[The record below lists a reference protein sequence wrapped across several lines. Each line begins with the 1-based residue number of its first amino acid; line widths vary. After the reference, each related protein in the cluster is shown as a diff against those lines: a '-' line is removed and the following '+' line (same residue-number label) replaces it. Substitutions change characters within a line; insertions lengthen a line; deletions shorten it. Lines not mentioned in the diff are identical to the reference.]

1 LLGVDGNVGMDYVI
15 ARALGKDD
23 LQVEVRRLLE
33 EGFEPLGSPFVAQE
47 YWTAAGSG
55 PVTATWFFYQAMI
68 RRAPIAVVQEG
79 ISAEAMDALK
89 RAFLDLHESGYLEE
103 ILRKADEVLESSEDA
118 KR

>member
-1 LLGVDGNVGMDYVI
+1 
-15 ARALGKDD
+15 
-23 LQVEVRRLLE
+23 
-33 EGFEPLGSPFVAQE
+33 VAQE
-47 YWTAAGSG
+47 YWTADGSG

-118 KR
+118 KG